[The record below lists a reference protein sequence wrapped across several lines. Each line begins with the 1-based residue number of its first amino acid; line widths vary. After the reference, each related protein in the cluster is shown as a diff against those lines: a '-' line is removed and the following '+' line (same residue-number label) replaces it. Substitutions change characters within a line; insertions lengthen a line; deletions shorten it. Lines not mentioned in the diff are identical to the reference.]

1 MPRYLA
7 NPARMRQLLQILR
20 ANALEFARVDVRP
33 EISLHC
39 ASNDFEPVRL
49 EGHDRGIGFDNRLR
63 VRIFVALLGLRA
75 RSPYEGPGIGLA
87 LVRRIV
93 ERHGGWIEADGR
105 EGEGACFRIVLP
117 RRQAAAPDNT
127 VVERATAAG

>member
-1 MPRYLA
+1 
-7 NPARMRQLLQILR
+7 MRQLQQNLR

-33 EISLHC
+33 EISLHS

-49 EGHDRGIGFDNRLR
+49 EVHDRGIGFDNRLR
-63 VRIFVALLGLRA
+63 VRFFVAFQRQHA
-75 RSPYEGPGIGLA
+75 RSSHEGLGIGLA

-93 ERHGGWIEADGR
+93 ECHGGRIEADGR
-105 EGEGACFRIVLP
+105 EGEGACSRIVLP

-127 VVERATAAG
+127 VVDPATATG